1 MYRLVP
7 LFIVTILFLHSTSA
21 HAQYEA
27 RANCIKKIMG
37 VDANPKDL
45 TRIDTGKSVYT
56 GSYENEILKCMN
68 TSDKAHVSNS
78 EIKPNNPSSTKP
90 AIDTNELAK
99 ARAEAQKSRL
109 EADKTKAEMEA
120 YKQKYTLQ
128 GGEQPTLN
136 IQPIIINNN
145 PSLSP
150 TPINQNPTVKTSD
163 AIFVDDVQSFFTGG
177 GNVDVVTFVPL
188 LQAAKQK
195 TLSNQPDSSQAV
207 DALKEHLNSNSAF
220 QIFYTQ
226 LTSRRA
232 DERKQEKEKLLLT
245 VKNAEKSITDYIR
258 ANLNDPNLNQY
269 LDALKIIGVANSDT
283 SSDELKIILNK
294 LSALNPSYAQ
304 LQSSNGNTSEQKSS
318 AQIQIILPTNTKLSN
333 DDFNSIFPNG
343 IYAKT
348 EKDCARYLA
357 NPKQMLM
364 NERFERVTIQGKEIS
379 RYSTGGCTVR
389 NITGADPAYIVSA
402 DCTEEGETSNQ
413 KYSFSIRNGKF
424 NFGQFDEMGKNWW
437 SFCSPIKPSANNA
450 TPQSLLPNKNIF
462 ENLDQTKFD
471 NTNSDIN
478 KPQIGINSNSISNE
492 QNLRLQMDIYK
503 RISSKKNLLCNAKII
518 RDTLSWNMDVDVNG
532 KDIFV
537 ELLDTD
543 LKKIGYEINFLSDQS
558 STFHYPTTKGD
569 RKIFILDY
577 KNYYY
582 PLEVVNINESS
593 CRRFK

>member
-1 MYRLVP
+1 
-7 LFIVTILFLHSTSA
+7 
-21 HAQYEA
+21 
-27 RANCIKKIMG
+27 MG

-437 SFCSPIKPSANNA
+437 SFCSQNKPAANIEK
-450 TPQSLLPNKNIF
+450 PQSYLPSPILVTTGARCGSSAVITMIDGANGRSAKFNAVVTKEIAEEACSCNAPGGVLKGQRLQACIRDALKN
-462 ENLDQTKFD
+462 T
-471 NTNSDIN
+471 SDIEARADCQSKTIRDAN
-478 KPQIGINSNSISNE
+478 G
-492 QNLRLQMDIYK
+492 NLRMMTGKIVDDEVELIEVSTGKQVQTASYTGYNASINQLS
-503 RISSKKNLLCNAKII
+503 ILCPALLCLPSIPNSQQFDGCK
-518 RDTLSWNMDVDVNG
+518 R
-532 KDIFV
+532 
-537 ELLDTD
+537 
-543 LKKIGYEINFLSDQS
+543 
-558 STFHYPTTKGD
+558 
-569 RKIFILDY
+569 
-577 KNYYY
+577 
-582 PLEVVNINESS
+582 
-593 CRRFK
+593 

>member
-1 MYRLVP
+1 
-7 LFIVTILFLHSTSA
+7 
-21 HAQYEA
+21 
-27 RANCIKKIMG
+27 
-37 VDANPKDL
+37 
-45 TRIDTGKSVYT
+45 
-56 GSYENEILKCMN
+56 
-68 TSDKAHVSNS
+68 
-78 EIKPNNPSSTKP
+78 
-90 AIDTNELAK
+90 
-99 ARAEAQKSRL
+99 
-109 EADKTKAEMEA
+109 
-120 YKQKYTLQ
+120 
-128 GGEQPTLN
+128 
-136 IQPIIINNN
+136 
-145 PSLSP
+145 
-150 TPINQNPTVKTSD
+150 
-163 AIFVDDVQSFFTGG
+163 
-177 GNVDVVTFVPL
+177 VPL

-269 LDALKIIGVANSDT
+269 LDALKVIGVANSDT

-333 DDFNSIFPNG
+333 DDFNSIFPSG

-471 NTNSDIN
+471 NTSSDIN
-478 KPQIGINSNSISNE
+478 KPQIGIPSNSICNE

-503 RISSKKNLLCNAKII
+503 RISSKKICCA
-518 RDTLSWNMDVDVNG
+518 V
-532 KDIFV
+532 
-537 ELLDTD
+537 
-543 LKKIGYEINFLSDQS
+543 LK
-558 STFHYPTTKGD
+558 
-569 RKIFILDY
+569 
-577 KNYYY
+577 
-582 PLEVVNINESS
+582 
-593 CRRFK
+593 